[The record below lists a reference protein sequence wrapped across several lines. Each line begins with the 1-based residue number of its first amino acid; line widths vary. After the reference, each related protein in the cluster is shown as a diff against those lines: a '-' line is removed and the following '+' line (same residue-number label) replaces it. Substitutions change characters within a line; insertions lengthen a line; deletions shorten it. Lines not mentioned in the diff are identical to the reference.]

1 MSYTKTIVCLA
12 NSRKLTGRCVA
23 GKEWDGQK
31 LGAWCRPVSARDRGE
46 LTAERWY
53 RRTWR
58 DPQLLDLIEV
68 GLLTPRPSGCQT
80 ENHLVD
86 TAVRWT
92 FAGRV
97 AARHLLPALDY
108 PAGPLWMNGESTVD
122 GHNDKVPA
130 AVAERQQYSL
140 VLVQPEQLKIS
151 VSTEGADR
159 GNPRR
164 RVRGHF
170 SLASCDY
177 VLAITDPI
185 VEKQIMSNP
194 DGFHTEL
201 HNPILCISLSEKFES
216 QNACYKLI
224 AGVMR
229 VSS

>member
-12 NSRKLTGRCVA
+12 NSRKLAGRCVA
-23 GKEWDGQK
+23 GKEWDGRK

-53 RRTWR
+53 YRSWR

-68 GLLTPRPSGCQT
+68 GLLAPRPSGFQT

-86 TAVRWT
+86 TSVRWR
-92 FAGRV
+92 FAGRI
-97 AARHLLPALDY
+97 AARQLVPALDQ
-108 PAGPLWMNGESTVD
+108 PAGPLWLNGESTV
-122 GHNDKVPA
+122 GGRNDKVPA
-130 AVAERQQYSL
+130 PLAEREQHSL
-140 VLVQPEQLKIS
+140 VLVQPEELAIT
-151 VSTEGADR
+151 VGTEGADR

-201 HNPILCISLSEKFES
+201 QNPILCISLSEKFDA

-229 VSS
+229 VSP